1 MISKQ
6 NLLIT
11 LGLGL
16 ITALAVTQIQDSF
29 HEIALYWRALMNFA
43 ILSIAFLLV
52 TALTRR
58 SHATSKAN
66 RGIVRQPSAV
76 SGSTS
81 PNTINQSGRETG
93 TVKWFNKDKGFG
105 FIIRENGE
113 DLFVHFRSI
122 NTDGRQVLM
131 EGQRVEFQIG
141 EGRKGPQ
148 AENVVIL

>member
-6 NLLIT
+6 NLLIS

-29 HEIALYWRALMNFA
+29 HEIALYWRTLMNFA
-43 ILSIAFLLV
+43 VLSIAFLLV
-52 TALTRR
+52 TALSRR
-58 SHATSKAN
+58 PLTTSKAK
-66 RGIVRQPSAV
+66 RGIARQAGAT

-81 PNTINQSGRETG
+81 LATTSQRGRETG
-93 TVKWFNKDKGFG
+93 TVKWFNTDKGFG
-105 FIIRENGE
+105 FIVRENGE

-122 NTDGRQVLM
+122 NTDGPQVLV

-148 AENVVIL
+148 AEDVVIL

>member
-6 NLLIT
+6 NLFIS

-16 ITALAVTQIQDSF
+16 ITALAVTQVQDCF
-29 HEIALYWRALMNFA
+29 QEIAIYWRALITFA
-43 ILSIAFLLV
+43 ILSIAFLLA

-66 RGIVRQPSAV
+66 RGITRQTAAT

-81 PNTINQSGRETG
+81 PATTSQSGRETG
-93 TVKWFNKDKGFG
+93 TVKWFNSDKGFG
-105 FIIRENGE
+105 FIVRENGE

-122 NTDGRQVLM
+122 NTDGPQVLV

-148 AENVVIL
+148 AENVIIL

>member
-1 MISKQ
+1 MISKK
-6 NLLIT
+6 NLLVT

-29 HEIALYWRALMNFA
+29 HEIALYWRALITFA
-43 ILSIAFLLV
+43 ILAIAFLLL
-52 TALTRR
+52 TAFTRHPPTAALASR
-58 SHATSKAN
+58 SNA
-66 RGIVRQPSAV
+66 RQAYAA

-81 PNTINQSGRETG
+81 PVATSQSGRETG
-93 TVKWFNKDKGFG
+93 TVKWFNSDKGFG

-122 NTDGRQVLM
+122 NTDGRQVLI

-148 AENVVIL
+148 AEDVIIL